1 MLLDGV
7 GVHSLGAWVPR
18 SVSDALL
25 PYSKKSR
32 KGHRDAFPW
41 PYLDRSWRIQWSCQ
55 NIARSVLGLSGSSP
69 RKQGSR
75 LQTCRR
81 HLKCLGLKDEIIEGA
96 ARETKSQATVTG
108 SSSTEHTHTHT
119 GCSDAVHCCLLP
131 HTQIAT
137 LTPSNPA
144 TLSFLPVQTGTE
156 SLLLVLLGEG
166 GWRLSLYPSWL
177 LRKLEA

>member
-18 SVSDALL
+18 SVSNALL

-32 KGHRDAFPW
+32 KGHRNAFSW
-41 PYLDRSWRIQWSCQ
+41 PYLDRFWRIQWSCQ

-69 RKQGSR
+69 QRQGSR
-75 LQTCRR
+75 LQTCRL
-81 HLKCLGLKDEIIEGA
+81 HLKCLGLKDEITEGA
-96 ARETKSQATVTG
+96 TG
-108 SSSTEHTHTHT
+108 KLSHKQQWQVLHPLNTHTHT
-119 GCSDAVHCCLLP
+119 GYSDAVHSCLLP
-131 HTQIAT
+131 HTQKAT

-144 TLSFLPVQTGTE
+144 TLSFLPVQTGAE
-156 SLLLVLLGEG
+156 SLLLVLLSVR

-177 LRKLEA
+177 LGKMEA